1 MTEIGQL
8 EPVDL
13 IELWPRE
20 YPDFSIWLA
29 ANIGYLSEALDIKL
43 SVVHDPNLGGAVYR
57 DPFYIDIVATDDDG
71 NTVVI
76 ENQFGLTNHIHL
88 GQIITYLT
96 ILDAKRAI
104 WVVERTRP
112 EHKKAINW
120 LNEVTPKDTKFYL
133 ITLKAHQIGDS
144 PPALAFDVESGPSE
158 EAKAWGK
165 RKEFYLDFGG
175 KQGKR

>member
-1 MTEIGQL
+1 MTEIEQL
-8 EPVDL
+8 ESVDL

-29 ANIGYLSEALDIKL
+29 EHIDYLSEALGIKL
-43 SVVHDPNLGGAVYR
+43 SVTHDPNLGGAVYKP
-57 DPFYIDIVATDDDG
+57 PFYIDIVATDDDG
-71 NTVVI
+71 NKVVI
-76 ENQFGLTNHIHL
+76 ENEFGLTNHAHL
-88 GQIITYLT
+88 GQVITYLT

-104 WVVERTRP
+104 WVVERARP

-133 ITLKAHQIGDS
+133 VTLKAHRIGDS
-144 PPALAFDVESGPSE
+144 PPTLAFDVESGPSE

-165 RKEFYLDFGG
+165 RKEFFLDFGV

>member
-29 ANIGYLSEALDIKL
+29 GNIGYLSEALGIKL
-43 SVVHDPNLGGAVYR
+43 SVAHDPNLGGAFYK

-88 GQIITYLT
+88 GQVITYLT
-96 ILDAKRAI
+96 ILDAQRAI
-104 WVVERTRP
+104 WVVERARP
-112 EHKKAINW
+112 GA
-120 LNEVTPKDTKFYL
+120 
-133 ITLKAHQIGDS
+133 
-144 PPALAFDVESGPSE
+144 
-158 EAKAWGK
+158 
-165 RKEFYLDFGG
+165 
-175 KQGKR
+175 